1 MAGFAWAEP
10 RRTRS
15 PFLPP
20 VKPFLESLKV
30 FFVSLRLTVVLL
42 ILSMLLVFVATL
54 DQVNLGIWA
63 VQEKFFRS
71 WVVYWTWPKLGLA
84 IPVFPGGYLLGGL
97 LLINL
102 ICAHVFRL
110 SFTWRKVGL
119 QLAHGGLILLLIGE
133 LLTGI
138 WQRESFLRMDQGET
152 KSYSEAYTAVE
163 LALVDV
169 TDASEDQVVVLPEE
183 WLARRPVTQHPALPF
198 RVAVKA
204 YFPNA
209 SVERRRGAG
218 PAAGVP
224 TATQGAGVQLAVN
237 PLPITYHRNER
248 NTPAALLELT
258 GTEGSLGT
266 WMVSIQLTEPQRLA
280 YQGRAW
286 EIVLRPKRTYHPF
299 SLTLLRFSHD
309 KYPGTE
315 IPRNFS
321 SRVRLRS
328 ADGRDDREVTI
339 LMNSPLRHE
348 GLTLYQAGFDNND
361 TTTILQVVRNP
372 SWLLPYVSCAMLFAG
387 LMVEFGLSLAAHLR
401 RRRARIPQPA

>member
-1 MAGFAWAEP
+1 
-10 RRTRS
+10 
-15 PFLPP
+15 
-20 VKPFLESLKV
+20 VKPLLESLKA
-30 FFVSLRLTVVLL
+30 FFLSLRLTVVLL

-84 IPVFPGGYLLGGL
+84 VPVFPGGYLLGGL

-102 ICAHVFRL
+102 VCAHVFRL

-119 QLAHGGLILLLIGE
+119 QLAHGGLILLLVGE
-133 LLTGI
+133 LLTGL

-152 KSYSEAYTAVE
+152 KSYSEAYTATE

-169 TDASEDQVVVLPEE
+169 TDAAEDRVVIFPEE
-183 WLARRPVTQHPALPF
+183 LLAKKPVSQHPALPF

-209 SVERRRGAG
+209 SVERRMGTA
-218 PAAGVP
+218 PAAGIP
-224 TATQGAGVQLAVN
+224 TATQGAGVQLAVI
-237 PLPITYHRNER
+237 PLTITYHRNER

-258 GTEGSLGT
+258 GTEGALGT
-266 WMVSIQLTEPQRLA
+266 WMVSIQLAEPQRVT
-280 YQGRAW
+280 YQGRTW
-286 EIVLRPKRTYHPF
+286 EISLRSKRTYHPF

-328 ADGRDDREVTI
+328 DDGRDDREVTI
-339 LMNSPLRHE
+339 LMNSPLRHD

-361 TTTILQVVRNP
+361 STTILQVVRNP
-372 SWLLPYVSCAMLFAG
+372 SWLLPYISCAMLFVG
-387 LMVEFGLSLAAHLR
+387 LMLEFSLALAGHFR
-401 RRRARIPQPA
+401 RRRTPVPATA

>member
-1 MAGFAWAEP
+1 M
-10 RRTRS
+10 
-15 PFLPP
+15 
-20 VKPFLESLKV
+20 KPLLESLKA
-30 FFVSLRLTVVLL
+30 FFLSLRLTVVLL

-84 IPVFPGGYLLGGL
+84 VPVFPGGYLLGGL

-119 QLAHGGLILLLIGE
+119 QLAHGGLILLLVGE
-133 LLTGI
+133 LLTGL

-152 KSYSEAYTAVE
+152 KSYSEAYTATE

-169 TDASEDQVVVLPEE
+169 TDAAEDRVVIFPEE
-183 WLARRPVTQHPALPF
+183 LLAKKPVSQHPALPF

-209 SVERRRGAG
+209 SVERRMGTA
-218 PAAGVP
+218 PAAGIP
-224 TATQGAGVQLAVN
+224 AATQGAGVQLAVI

-258 GTEGSLGT
+258 GTEGALGT
-266 WMVSIQLTEPQRLA
+266 WMVSIQLAEPQRVT
-280 YQGRAW
+280 YQGRTW
-286 EIVLRPKRTYHPF
+286 EISLRSKRTYHPF

-328 ADGRDDREVTI
+328 DDGRDDREVTI
-339 LMNSPLRHE
+339 LMNSPLRHD

-361 TTTILQVVRNP
+361 STTILQVVRNP
-372 SWLLPYVSCAMLFAG
+372 SWLLPYISCAMLFVG
-387 LMVEFGLSLAAHLR
+387 LMLEFSLALGGHFQR
-401 RRRARIPQPA
+401 RRTPVPATA

>member
-1 MAGFAWAEP
+1 M
-10 RRTRS
+10 
-15 PFLPP
+15 
-20 VKPFLESLKV
+20 KPLLESLKA
-30 FFVSLRLTVVLL
+30 FFLSLRLTVVLL
-42 ILSMLLVFVATL
+42 ILSMLLVFAATL

-71 WVVYWTWPKLGLA
+71 WVVYWTWPQLGLA
-84 IPVFPGGYLLGGL
+84 VPVFPGGYLLGGL

-102 ICAHVFRL
+102 LCAHLFRL

-119 QLAHGGLILLLIGE
+119 QLAHGGLILLLVGE
-133 LLTGI
+133 LLTGL
-138 WQRESFLRMDQGET
+138 WQRESFLRMDQDET

-163 LALVDV
+163 LALVEV
-169 TDASEDQVVVLPEE
+169 TDAAEDRVLVFPEG
-183 WLARRPVTQHPALPF
+183 LLVKKPVTQHPALPF
-198 RVAVKA
+198 RVTVSA

-209 SVERRRGAG
+209 SVERRTGAA
-218 PAAGVP
+218 PATGIP
-224 TATQGAGVQLAVN
+224 TATQGAGVPLAVI
-237 PLPITYHRNER
+237 PLPITSHRNER

-258 GTEGSLGT
+258 GTERSLGT
-266 WMVSIQLTEPQRLA
+266 WMVSIQLAEPQRVT
-280 YQGRAW
+280 YQGRIW
-286 EIVLRPKRTYHPF
+286 ELSLRSKRTYHPF

-328 ADGRDDREVTI
+328 EDGRDDREVTI
-339 LMNSPLRHE
+339 LMNSPLRYG

-372 SWLLPYVSCAMLFAG
+372 SWLLPYVSCAMLFVG
-387 LMVEFGLSLAAHLR
+387 LILEFGVALAGHLR
-401 RRRARIPQPA
+401 RRRSVVPATA

>member
-1 MAGFAWAEP
+1 M
-10 RRTRS
+10 
-15 PFLPP
+15 
-20 VKPFLESLKV
+20 KPLLESLKA
-30 FFVSLRLTVVLL
+30 FFLSLRLTVVLL

-84 IPVFPGGYLLGGL
+84 VPVFPGGYLLGGL

-119 QLAHGGLILLLIGE
+119 QLSHGGLILLLVGE
-133 LLTGI
+133 LLTGL

-152 KSYSEAYTAVE
+152 KSYSEAYTAAE

-169 TDASEDQVVVLPEE
+169 TDAAEDRVVIFPEE
-183 WLARRPVTQHPALPF
+183 LLAKKPVSQHPALPF

-209 SVERRRGAG
+209 TVERRMGTA
-218 PAAGVP
+218 PAAGIP
-224 TATQGAGVQLAVN
+224 TATQGAGVQLAVI

-258 GTEGSLGT
+258 GTEGALGT
-266 WMVSIQLTEPQRLA
+266 WMVSIQLAEPQRVS
-280 YQGRAW
+280 YQGRTW
-286 EIVLRPKRTYHPF
+286 EISLRSKRTYHPF

-328 ADGRDDREVTI
+328 DDGRDDREVTI
-339 LMNSPLRHE
+339 LMNSPLRHD

-361 TTTILQVVRNP
+361 STTILQVVRNP
-372 SWLLPYVSCAMLFAG
+372 SWLLPYISCAMLFVG
-387 LMVEFGLSLAAHLR
+387 LMLEFSLALAGHFR
-401 RRRARIPQPA
+401 RRRTPVQATA